1 MKTKVWVSVLVFS
14 FFVCT
19 GNLAAKERHGAELVI
34 QKQDGQQVSGELIA
48 VKENSL
54 LLLESETGADIS
66 IDIDEIIVITVV
78 KESKVGAGLLAGG
91 VVGATVGFVL
101 INQDYWLPVTKSGL
115 FYLSVA
121 VGVLGGILTGAG
133 MGRDYAYKIE
143 GKKPEELKNILKEL
157 RSEARLT
164 NVQ

>member
-1 MKTKVWVSVLVFS
+1 
-14 FFVCT
+14 
-19 GNLAAKERHGAELVI
+19 
-34 QKQDGQQVSGELIA
+34 
-48 VKENSL
+48 
-54 LLLESETGADIS
+54 
-66 IDIDEIIVITVV
+66 
-78 KESKVGAGLLAGG
+78 VGL
-91 VVGATVGFVL
+91 VL

-157 RSEARLT
+157 CSEARLT